1 MTTADKLNEL
11 EDVIGKLATM
21 EGLAA
26 VAREAVAIARNV
38 DGARRREVPK
48 LLDMV
53 LEYHFENHRLRT
65 YLRQALRGWIGSTPD
80 VNEAVIAFQ
89 IAQDVGLG
97 E

>member
-1 MTTADKLNEL
+1 MTNAERLDNIES
-11 EDVIGKLATM
+11 VIGEAGTM
-21 EGLAA
+21 EGLAEL
-26 VAREAVAIARNV
+26 AREAIAIARHTEA
-38 DGARRREVPK
+38 ARRREVPK

-53 LEYHFENHRLRT
+53 LEYHFETQRLRD
-65 YLRQALRGWIGSTPD
+65 YLRQALRGWVVRTPD